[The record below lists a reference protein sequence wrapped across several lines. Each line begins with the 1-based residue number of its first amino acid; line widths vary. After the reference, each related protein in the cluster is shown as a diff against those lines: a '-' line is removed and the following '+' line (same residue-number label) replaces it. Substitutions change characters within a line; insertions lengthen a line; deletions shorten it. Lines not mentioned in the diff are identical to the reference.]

1 MYGINGLFGG
11 SGILVEV
18 EDLVGSLATVVV
30 QKLLVTVTCAGK
42 RTLPAKRNLV
52 VIADIMGIDWDGEN
66 KSPGNFLIIFL
77 PTRDG

>member
-30 QKLLVTVTCAGK
+30 QKFLVTATCAGK

-52 VIADIMGIDWDGEN
+52 VIADIMGIEWDGE
-66 KSPGNFLIIFL
+66 K
-77 PTRDG
+77 